1 MSSPTLFRSV
11 TRVTSACL
19 AVLALIASLV
29 VGLPMAAQAADVT
42 DGLVLKYDLTQ
53 ASGTTVVDSSG
64 NGKDGT
70 LNGGGTWG
78 GASGLTLDG
87 TDDYVKL
94 PNNIMS
100 GLTSITVSTEVY
112 IEPTQANP
120 YFIWGL
126 GNSATSSS
134 GTGYFFA
141 SGDAFRTGLTTTNWQ
156 GEKVTS
162 KNAALARGVW
172 KTVTYTQTG
181 TTGTLY
187 EDGVQ
192 VAQNTAV
199 TVKPSDIGG
208 GTTTNNNLGKSNYAA
223 DKFLKGKLRNF
234 RIYDRALT
242 AAEVTS
248 LAPTDADIVAS
259 DKAVLSLGDLS
270 GVTSD
275 LTLPAIGQRGSAV
288 AWSSS
293 NTAVIA
299 DNGTVTRPA
308 ATDDPASVTLTAT
321 LTRGSASDTKTFQ
334 ATVLPAEGDQQ
345 KADADAAAIN
355 IPDIDDIR
363 GNITLPT
370 SGSHGT
376 AIAWESDNAS
386 VIDTTGVVHR
396 PANGSSAA
404 TVHLT
409 ATVTVGSASA
419 TRQITAKVTPKP
431 DLGPYA
437 GYAFSYFTGAEES
450 IFFAASRGNN
460 ALQWDELNGGKA
472 TLKSTK
478 GTTGLRD
485 PFLIRSPEG
494 DKFYLIATD
503 LDIDATDWDTSQRK
517 GSKYL
522 EVWESTDLVN
532 WSEQR
537 HVKVSPDTAGN
548 TWAPEAYWS
557 DELGSYVV
565 FWASKLYAESD
576 TNHTGSTYQKMLY
589 ATTRDFRTFSKPKV
603 WQDFGASRIDSTV
616 LKDGN
621 TYHRFTKDEG
631 GVTGCSDI
639 IQEKSN
645 DLLAVDD
652 ASQPGWDI
660 NNPAWKIEDS
670 CIGKK
675 AGTSAVEGPTA
686 FKANAGDTSGSK
698 YYLFTDEYGGR
709 GYIPLG
715 TDNIDAPSW
724 KVPASYKLPGSP
736 RHGTVIPVTAD
747 ELKRLR
753 NDPDPVKANADG
765 EVVHYKL
772 DDTSGTTVKD
782 SSGNGYDGTLSGD
795 ASWSDGS
802 LNLAGT
808 NGHVKLPDN
817 IMTGLN
823 QITVSTKVWIDPSQA
838 NPYFIWGLGNTDS
851 GGVGSG
857 YLFTSGNDKYRTSIA
872 TGNWTTEQTAT
883 DDASAPRGAWKT
895 MTYTLKDG
903 TATVYLDGVKVGE
916 KTGVT
921 IVPGDIGG
929 GRTTANY
936 IGRSVYNADKYLKG
950 KVADFRIYNRALS
963 AAEVR
968 DLGADP
974 TAITDVEL
982 DSLKID
988 PIIDAASS
996 TVTLPV
1002 KKGTDLTALQ
1012 PAFEIASTSTITPEV
1027 TGPID
1032 LSTEKTFTVT
1042 AAGGQT
1048 RDWKVRAVE
1057 MKSPIL
1063 PGFNADPNIVR
1074 FGDTYYIYATTDGIP
1089 GWGSSKFKVWSSKNL
1104 VDWTEHGTI
1113 LDLGPDVSWAD
1124 SNAWAPTA
1132 AEKDGKY
1139 YFYFSAQ
1146 QNIGVAVSDSPL
1158 GPFTDPIG
1166 KPLVSKADYGNA
1178 QQIDPA
1184 VFTDDDGQSYLYW
1197 GNGSAYVVPLNADM
1211 TSYDVSKRVKIN
1223 GLTDFREGL
1232 FMNKRAGK
1240 YYLSWSI
1247 DDTGSENYRVGYA
1260 MSDSPTG
1267 PFVNKGEILT
1277 KDSSLGILGTGH
1289 SSIIQVPGTDDWYIA
1304 YHRFGMP
1311 GGDGTHRETTID
1323 RLYFNADG
1331 TIKKVVPTLE
1341 SVDPLTYEGA
1351 APQAAISHA
1360 GTNGWYGKGAEL
1372 TLTGGDGVKTLQY
1385 RIDGGTWK
1393 TYDAPVALD
1402 AGTYGI
1408 DYRAQGDNLQWSD
1421 VSSLDA
1427 KVDLTDPEVADEL
1440 ADRTVTLTASDADSG
1455 VAAIQYQ
1462 LDGGAWLAYTTP
1474 VVVDGAAHTMQFRV
1488 TDVAGNQ
1495 GVTGSRDIPK
1505 ADDPGP
1511 GAAPVATTAPV
1522 VLGVPRVGLRL
1533 TAFDGEWDQ
1542 TGLTFSRT
1550 WLRDGVPI
1558 PKATGRTYH
1567 LSGKDAGHRISVQ
1580 VTATRTGVTPGVAVS
1595 ARTAKVAKA
1604 ASHTKASLN
1613 DRTVRSD
1620 TVVKLHASVSGS
1632 GFVPDGKVDVYY
1644 RGRHI
1649 KTLTLR
1655 NGKASS
1661 SYRVVKRGK
1670 HTFRFAYRG
1679 SPGVLSS
1686 SDSVNIRVR

>member
-11 TRVTSACL
+11 TRVTSAIV
-19 AVLALIASLV
+19 AVFALVASLV
-29 VGLPMAAQAADVT
+29 VGLPTTASAADVT

-78 GASGLTLDG
+78 GANGLTLDG

-94 PNNIMS
+94 PNNIMA
-100 GLTSITVSTEVY
+100 GLSSITVSTEVY
-112 IEPTQANP
+112 IEPTQATP
-120 YFIWGL
+120 YFIWGF

-141 SGDAFRTGLTTTNWQ
+141 SGDAFRTGLTLTNWS

-162 KNAALARGVW
+162 KGSALARGVW

-199 TVKPSDIGG
+199 TVAPSAIGG
-208 GTTTNNNLGKSNYAA
+208 GTTVNNNIGKSNYAA
-223 DKFLKGKLRNF
+223 DKFLKGKIRNF
-234 RIYDRALT
+234 RIYNRALT

-248 LAPTDADIVAS
+248 LAPSDADIVAS
-259 DKAVLSLGDLS
+259 DKAALSLGDLS
-270 GVTSD
+270 AVTSNI
-275 LTLPAIGQRGSAV
+275 TLPAVGQRGSAV
-288 AWSSS
+288 SWASS

-308 ATDDPASVTLTAT
+308 PTDDPANVTLTAT
-321 LTRGSASDTKTFQ
+321 LTRGTATDTKTFQ

-345 KADADAAAIN
+345 KADADAAAIS
-355 IPDIDDIR
+355 IPDIDDVR

-370 SGSHGT
+370 SGSHGST
-376 AIAWESDNAS
+376 IAWASDDTS
-386 VIDTTGVVHR
+386 VIDTDGVVHR
-396 PANGSSAA
+396 PAHGSDPA

-409 ATVTVGSASA
+409 ATVTVGSATA
-419 TRQITAKVTPKP
+419 TRQITATVTPKP

-503 LDIDATDWDTSQRK
+503 LDIDATNWDASQRT

-589 ATTRDFRTFSKPKV
+589 ATTRDFTTFSKPKI

-616 LKDGN
+616 LKDGD

-639 IQEKSN
+639 IQEKN
-645 DLLAVDD
+645 DDLLEADD
-652 ASQPGWDI
+652 ASVPGWDI
-660 NNPAWKIEDS
+660 HNPAWTIEDS

-715 TDNIDAPSW
+715 TNDISAPDW

-765 EVVHYKL
+765 EVVHYTL
-772 DDTSGTTVKD
+772 DETSGTTVKD

-795 ASWSDGS
+795 TSWSDGS
-802 LNLAGT
+802 LSLGGT

-823 QITVSTKVWIDPSQA
+823 QITVSTKVWIDPNQA
-838 NPYFIWGLGNTDS
+838 TPYFIWGLGNTDS
-851 GGVGSG
+851 GGTGSG
-857 YLFTSGNDKYRTSIA
+857 YLFTTGNSSYRTSIA
-872 TGNWTTEQTAT
+872 SGNWTTEQTAT
-883 DDASAPRGAWKT
+883 DNAAAPRGAWKT
-895 MTYTLKDG
+895 LTYTLKDG
-903 TATVYLDGVKVGE
+903 TATIYLDGVKVGE

-936 IGRSVYNADKYLKG
+936 IGRSVYNGDKYLKG
-950 KVADFRIYNRALS
+950 KVRDFRIYNRALS
-963 AAEVR
+963 ATEVR

-974 TAITDVEL
+974 TAITGVQL

-988 PIIDAASS
+988 PIIDAASH

-1002 KKGTDLTALQ
+1002 KKGTDLKALQ

-1032 LSTEKTFTVT
+1032 LSAERTFTVT
-1042 AAGGQT
+1042 ADGGATQ
-1048 RDWKVRAVE
+1048 DWKVRAVE

-1063 PGFNADPNIVR
+1063 PGYNADPNIVR
-1074 FGDTYYIYATTDGIP
+1074 FGDTYYIYATTDGFP

-1113 LDLGPDVSWAD
+1113 LDLGPDISWAD

-1132 AEKDGKY
+1132 TEKDGKY

-1158 GPFTDPIG
+1158 GPFTDPLG
-1166 KPLVSKADYGNA
+1166 KPLVSKADYNNA

-1197 GNGSAYVVPLNADM
+1197 GNGKSYVVPLNADM
-1211 TSYDVSKRVKIN
+1211 TSYDVSKRVELT
-1223 GLTDFREGL
+1223 GLTNFREGM
-1232 FMNKRAGK
+1232 FMNKRNGK
-1240 YYLSWSI
+1240 YYASWSI

-1260 MSDSPTG
+1260 IGDSPTG

-1277 KDSSLGILGTGH
+1277 KDASLGILGTGH
-1289 SSIIQVPGTDDWYIA
+1289 HSIIQVPGTDDWYIA

-1323 RLYFNADG
+1323 RLYFNEDG
-1331 TIKKVVPTLE
+1331 SIKKVVPTLE
-1341 SVDPLTYEGA
+1341 SVDPLAYEGP

-1360 GTNGWYGKGAEL
+1360 GSNGWYGKGAEL
-1372 TLTGGDGVKTLQY
+1372 TLTGGDGVKKLQY
-1385 RIDGGTWK
+1385 RIGDGDWT
-1393 TYDAPVALD
+1393 TYDSPVTLD
-1402 AGTYGI
+1402 AGSYGI
-1408 DYRAQGDNLQWSD
+1408 DYRAQGDNLMWSD
-1421 VSSLDA
+1421 VSSLAA
-1427 KVDLTDPEVADEL
+1427 KIDLTDPTVSDQL
-1440 ADRTVTLTASDADSG
+1440 DDRTVTLTASDDDSG
-1455 VAAIQYQ
+1455 VASVQYR
-1462 LDGGAWLAYTTP
+1462 LDGGDWLAYTAP
-1474 VVVDGAAHTMQFRV
+1474 VEVDGAAHTMDFRA
-1488 TDVAGNQ
+1488 TDAAGNQ
-1495 GVTGSRDIPK
+1495 GATGSREIAK
-1505 ADDPGP
+1505 AVDPGP
-1511 GAAPVATTAPV
+1511 GPAPVATTAPV
-1522 VLGVPRVGLRL
+1522 VLGVPRVGALL
-1533 TAFDGEWDQ
+1533 TAFDGDWDQ
-1542 TGLTFSRT
+1542 TGLTFSRQ
-1550 WLRDGVPI
+1550 WLRDGVAI
-1558 PKATGRTYH
+1558 TGAVGRTYR
-1567 LSGKDAGHRISVQ
+1567 LTGKDAGHRISVQ
-1580 VTATRTGVTPGVAVS
+1580 VTATKDGVTPGTAVS
-1595 ARTAKVAKA
+1595 APTAKVAKA
-1604 ASHTKASLN
+1604 ASRTNASLN
-1613 DRTVRSD
+1613 DTSVRSG
-1620 TVVKLHASVSGS
+1620 TTVKLRATISASGV
-1632 GFVPDGKVDVYY
+1632 VPDGKVDISY

-1649 KTLTLR
+1649 KTLTVR
-1655 NGKASS
+1655 DGKVSS
-1661 SYRVVKRGK
+1661 SYRVVKKGL
-1670 HTFRFAYRG
+1670 HTFRFSYRG
-1679 SPGVLSS
+1679 SAAVLAS
-1686 SDSVNIRVR
+1686 SDSVTIRVR

>member
-1 MSSPTLFRSV
+1 V
-11 TRVTSACL
+11 TRVTSAIV
-19 AVLALIASLV
+19 AVFALVAGVV
-29 VGLPMAAQAADVT
+29 VGLPMTATAADVT

-53 ASGTTVVDSSG
+53 TSGTTVVDSSG

-70 LNGGGTWG
+70 LNGGATWG
-78 GASGLTLDG
+78 GANGLTLDG

-94 PNNIMS
+94 PNNIMA
-100 GLTSITVSTEVY
+100 GLSSITVSTEVY
-112 IEPTQANP
+112 IEPTQATP

-141 SGDAFRTGLTTTNWQ
+141 SGDAFRTGLTLTNWS

-162 KNAALARGVW
+162 KGSALARGVW

-181 TTGTLY
+181 TTGRLY

-199 TVKPSDIGG
+199 TVAPSAIGG
-208 GTTTNNNLGKSNYAA
+208 GTTTNNNIGKSNYAT

-234 RIYDRALT
+234 RIYNRALT
-242 AAEVTS
+242 ATEVAS
-248 LAPTDADIVAS
+248 LAPSDADLVAA
-259 DKAVLSLGDLS
+259 DKAALSLGDLS
-270 GVTSD
+270 AVTTN
-275 LTLPAIGQRGSAV
+275 LTLPTKGDRGSTIT
-288 AWSSS
+288 WSSS

-299 DNGTVTRPA
+299 NNGTVTRPA
-308 ATDDPASVTLTAT
+308 PTDDPANVTLTAT
-321 LTRGSASDTKTFQ
+321 LTRGTATDTKTFQ

-345 KADADAAAIN
+345 KADADAAAIS
-355 IPDIDDIR
+355 IPDIDDVR

-370 SGSHGT
+370 SGSHGST
-376 AIAWESDNAS
+376 IAWASDNTS
-386 VIDTTGVVHR
+386 IIDTTGVVHR
-396 PANGSSAA
+396 PAHGSDPA

-409 ATVTVGSASA
+409 ATVTVGSATA
-419 TRQITAKVTPKP
+419 TRQITATVTPKP

-472 TLKSTK
+472 VLKSTK

-503 LDIDATDWDTSQRK
+503 LDIDATNWDASQRT

-532 WSEQR
+532 WSAQR

-589 ATTRDFRTFSKPKV
+589 ATTRDFRTFSKPKI

-616 LKDGN
+616 LKDGA

-660 NNPAWKIEDS
+660 HNPAWKIEDS

-675 AGTSAVEGPTA
+675 AGTKAVEGPTA

-715 TDNIDAPSW
+715 TDNIDAPNW
-724 KVPASYKLPGSP
+724 QVPASYKLPGSP

-753 NDPDPVKANADG
+753 NDPPPVKANADG

-782 SSGNGYDGTLSGD
+782 SSGNGYDGTVSGD
-795 ASWSDGS
+795 TSWSDNS
-802 LNLAGT
+802 LNLGGT

-823 QITVSTKVWIDPSQA
+823 QITVSTKVWIDPNQA
-838 NPYFIWGLGNTDS
+838 TPYFIWGLGNTDS
-851 GGVGSG
+851 GGAGSG

-883 DDASAPRGAWKT
+883 DDAAAPRGAWKT

-903 TATVYLDGVKVGE
+903 TATIYLDGIKVGQ

-936 IGRSVYNADKYLKG
+936 IGRSVYTADKYLKG

-963 AAEVR
+963 ATEVK
-968 DLGADP
+968 DIGADP
-974 TAITDVEL
+974 TAITGVQL

-988 PIIDAASS
+988 PIIDAASN
-996 TVTLPV
+996 TITLPV

-1012 PAFEIASTSTITPEV
+1012 PTFDIISTSTITPEV
-1027 TGPID
+1027 SGPID
-1032 LSTEKTFTVT
+1032 LSQQKTFTVT
-1042 AAGGQT
+1042 AAGGATQ
-1048 RDWKVRAVE
+1048 DWKVRAVE

-1063 PGFNADPNIVR
+1063 PGYNADPNIVR
-1074 FGDTYYIYATTDGIP
+1074 FGDTYYIYATTDGID
-1089 GWGSSKFKVWSSKNL
+1089 GWASTKFKTWSSKNL
-1104 VDWTEHGTI
+1104 VDWTEHDTI
-1113 LDLGPDVSWAD
+1113 LDLGPDVTWAD
-1124 SNAWAPTA
+1124 GRAWAPTA
-1132 AEKDGKY
+1132 TEKNGKY
-1139 YFYFSAQ
+1139 YFYFSAD
-1146 QNIGVAVSDSPL
+1146 QNIGVAVADKPT
-1158 GPFTDPIG
+1158 GPFVDSG
-1166 KPLVSKADYGNA
+1166 APLVNKADYAGA

-1211 TSYDVSKRVKIN
+1211 TSYDVSKRVKLT
-1223 GLTDFREGL
+1223 GLTNFREGM

-1247 DDTGSENYRVGYA
+1247 DDTRSENYRVGYA
-1260 MSDSPTG
+1260 IGDSPTG

-1277 KDSSLGILGTGH
+1277 KDTSLGILGTGH
-1289 SSIIQVPGTDDWYIA
+1289 HSIIQVPGTDDWYIT

-1311 GGDGTHRETTID
+1311 GGDGMHRETTID
-1323 RLYFNADG
+1323 RLYFNEDG

-1341 SVDPLTYEGA
+1341 SVDPLAYEGP
-1351 APQAAISHA
+1351 APQAAVSHA
-1360 GTNGWYGKGAEL
+1360 GSNGWYGKGAEL
-1372 TLTGGDGVKTLQY
+1372 TLTGGDGVKKLQY
-1385 RIDGGTWK
+1385 RIGDGEWT
-1393 TYDAPVALD
+1393 TYDAPVALE
-1402 AGTYGI
+1402 AGTNSI
-1408 DYRAQGDNLQWSD
+1408 DYRAQGENLQWSD
-1421 VSSLDA
+1421 VLSLTA
-1427 KVDLTDPEVADEL
+1427 KVDLTDPTVSDQVD
-1440 ADRTVTLTASDADSG
+1440 DRTVTLTASDDDSG
-1455 VAAIQYQ
+1455 VAAIQYR
-1462 LDGGAWLAYTTP
+1462 LDGGDWLAYTDP
-1474 VVVDGAAHTMQFRV
+1474 VEVDGAAHTMEFRA
-1488 TDVAGNQ
+1488 TDVAGNT
-1495 GVTGSRDIPK
+1495 GATGSREIAK
-1505 ADDPGP
+1505 AADPGP
-1511 GAAPVATTAPV
+1511 GPAPVATTAPV
-1522 VLGVPRVGLRL
+1522 VLGIPRVGSLL
-1533 TAFDGEWDQ
+1533 TAFDGDWDQ
-1542 TGLTFSRT
+1542 TGLTFSRQ

-1558 PKATGRTYH
+1558 AGAVARTYR
-1567 LSGKDAGHRISVQ
+1567 LTGKDAGHRISVQ
-1580 VTATRTGVTPGVAVS
+1580 VTATKDGVTPGTAVS
-1595 ARTAKVAKA
+1595 AQTVKVAKA
-1604 ASHTKASLN
+1604 VSRTKASLN
-1613 DRTVRSD
+1613 DTSVRSGT
-1620 TVVKLHASVSGS
+1620 TVKIRATISASGV
-1632 GFVPDGKVDVYY
+1632 VPDGKVDISY

-1655 NGKASS
+1655 DGKVSS
-1661 SYRVVKRGK
+1661 SYRVVKKGL
-1670 HTFRFAYRG
+1670 HTFRFSYRG
-1679 SPGVLSS
+1679 SAGVLAS
-1686 SDSVNIRVR
+1686 SDTVTIRVR

>member
-1 MSSPTLFRSV
+1 MSSPTHFRTV
-11 TRVTSACL
+11 TRVTSAIV
-19 AVLALIASLV
+19 AMFALVAGLI
-29 VGLPMAAQAADVT
+29 VGLPTTASADVT

-53 ASGTTVVDSSG
+53 TSGTTVVDSSG

-70 LNGGGTWG
+70 LTGGGTWG
-78 GASGLTLDG
+78 GAAGLTLDG
-87 TDDYVKL
+87 TDDHVKL
-94 PNNIMS
+94 PNNIMA

-112 IEPTQANP
+112 IEPTQATP
-120 YFIWGL
+120 YFIWGF
-126 GNSATSSS
+126 GNSATSSA

-141 SGDAFRTGLTTTNWQ
+141 SGDAFRTGLTTTNWS
-156 GEKVTS
+156 GEKVTTKGS
-162 KNAALARGVW
+162 ALTRGVW

-187 EDGVQ
+187 EDGAQ

-199 TVKPSDIGG
+199 TVKPSDIGA
-208 GTTTNNNLGKSNYAA
+208 GTTTNNNIGKSNYAA
-223 DKFLKGKLRNF
+223 DKFLKGKVRNF
-234 RIYDRALT
+234 RVYNRALT
-242 AAEVTS
+242 PAEVAS
-248 LAPTDADIVAS
+248 LAPSDADLVAA
-259 DKAVLSLGDLS
+259 DKAALSLGDLS
-270 GVTSD
+270 AVTGNI
-275 LTLPAIGQRGSAV
+275 TLPTKGDRGSAIS
-288 AWSSS
+288 WSSS

-299 DNGTVTRPA
+299 NNGTVTRPA
-308 ATDDPASVTLTAT
+308 PTDDPANVTLTAT
-321 LTRGSASDTKTFQ
+321 LTRGSATDTKTFE
-334 ATVLPAEGDQQ
+334 ATVLPAEGDQE
-345 KADADAAAIN
+345 KADADAAAIS
-355 IPDIDDIR
+355 IPDIDDVR

-370 SGSHGT
+370 SGSHGST
-376 AIAWESDNAS
+376 IEWASNNDAVIATDG
-386 VIDTTGVVHR
+386 IVHR
-396 PANGSSAA
+396 PANGSDPA

-409 ATVTVGSASA
+409 ATVTVGSATA
-419 TRQITAKVTPKP
+419 IREITATVTPKP

-437 GYAFSYFTGAEES
+437 GYAFSYFTFGDES
-450 IFFAASRGNN
+450 IYFAASRGNN
-460 ALQWDELNGGKA
+460 ALQWDELNAGKA
-472 TLKSTK
+472 VLKSTK

-503 LDIDATDWDTSQRK
+503 LDIEATNWDASQRT

-589 ATTRDFRTFSKPKV
+589 ATTRDFRTFSKPKI

-616 LKDGN
+616 IKEGD

-639 IQEKSN
+639 IQEKN
-645 DLLAVDD
+645 DDLLEADD
-652 ASQPGWDI
+652 ASVPGWDI
-660 NNPAWKIEDS
+660 NNPAWTITDS

-715 TDNIDAPSW
+715 TDSLDAPSW
-724 KVPASYKLPGSP
+724 KVAPSYKLPGSP
-736 RHGTVIPVTAD
+736 RHGTVIPVTAE

-772 DDTSGTTVKD
+772 DDTSGTTAKD

-795 ASWSDGS
+795 ASWTDGA
-802 LNLAGT
+802 LNLGGT

-817 IMTGLN
+817 ILTGLN
-823 QITVSTKVWIDPSQA
+823 QITVSSKVWIDPTQA

-851 GGVGSG
+851 SGAGSG

-883 DDASAPRGAWKT
+883 DDAAAPRGAWKT

-903 TATVYLDGVKVGE
+903 TATIYLDGVKVGE

-950 KVADFRIYNRALS
+950 KVRDFRIYNRALS
-963 AAEVR
+963 ATEVK
-968 DLGADP
+968 DIGADP
-974 TAITDVEL
+974 TAITGVQL

-988 PIIDAASS
+988 PIFDAASS
-996 TVTLPV
+996 TITLPV
-1002 KKGTDLTALQ
+1002 KKGTDLTALE

-1032 LSTEKTFTVT
+1032 LSAERTFTVT
-1042 AAGGQT
+1042 AAGGET

-1057 MKSPIL
+1057 MKSPVL
-1063 PGFNADPNIVR
+1063 PGYNADPNIVR
-1074 FGDTYYIYATTDGIP
+1074 FGDTYYIYATTDGIA
-1089 GWGSSKFKVWSSKNL
+1089 GWGSTKFKVWSSKNL
-1104 VDWTEHGTI
+1104 VDWTEHDTI
-1113 LDLGPDVSWAD
+1113 LDLGPDISWAD
-1124 SNAWAPTA
+1124 SNAWAPA
-1132 AEKDGKY
+1132 AIEKDGKY

-1166 KPLVSKADYGNA
+1166 KPLVSKADYNGA

-1211 TSYDVSKRVKIN
+1211 TSYDVSKRVKLD
-1223 GLTDFREGL
+1223 GLTNFREGL

-1247 DDTGSENYRVGYA
+1247 DDTRSENYRVGYA
-1260 MSDSPTG
+1260 MGDSPTG
-1267 PFVNKGEILT
+1267 PWVNKGEILT
-1277 KDSSLGILGTGH
+1277 KDTKLGILGTGH
-1289 SSIIQVPGTDDWYIA
+1289 HSIIQVPGTDDWYIT

-1311 GGDGTHRETTID
+1311 GGDGMHRETTID
-1323 RLYFNADG
+1323 RMHFNEDG

-1341 SVDPLTYEGA
+1341 SVDPLAYEGA
-1351 APQAAISHA
+1351 APQAAVSNA
-1360 GTNGWYGKGAEL
+1360 GSNGWYGKGAAL
-1372 TLTGGDGVKTLQY
+1372 TLTGGDGVKRLQY
-1385 RIDGGTWK
+1385 RIGEGDWT
-1393 TYDAPVALD
+1393 TYEGPVTLD
-1402 AGTYGI
+1402 AGAYGI
-1408 DYRAQGDNLQWSD
+1408 DYRAQGDNLMWSD
-1421 VSSLDA
+1421 VSSLA
-1427 KVDLTDPEVADEL
+1427 VKVDLTDPTVTDEL
-1440 ADRTVTLTASDADSG
+1440 DDRTVTLTASDADSG
-1455 VAAIQYQ
+1455 VAATQYR
-1462 LDGGAWLAYTTP
+1462 LDGGDWLAYTAP
-1474 VVVDGAAHTMQFRV
+1474 FEVDGAAHTVEFRA
-1488 TDVAGNQ
+1488 TDVAGNT
-1495 GVTGSRDIPK
+1495 GATGSRQIDK
-1505 ADDPGP
+1505 AEDPGP
-1511 GAAPVATTAPV
+1511 GPAPVATTAPV
-1522 VLGVPRVGLRL
+1522 VIGIPRVGAIL

-1542 TGLTFSRT
+1542 TGLTFSRQ

-1558 PKATGRTYH
+1558 SGAVARTYR
-1567 LSGKDAGHRISVQ
+1567 LTGKDAGRRISVQ
-1580 VTATRTGVTPGVAVS
+1580 VTATKDGVTPGTAVS
-1595 ARTAKVAKA
+1595 AQTAKVAKA
-1604 ASHTKASLN
+1604 SSRTRASLS
-1613 DRTVRSD
+1613 DTSVRSGTTVRIRA
-1620 TVVKLHASVSGS
+1620 TVSASGV
-1632 GFVPDGKVDVYY
+1632 VPDGKVVVYY
-1644 RGRHI
+1644 RNRPI

-1655 NGKASS
+1655 GGKVSS
-1661 SYRVVKRGK
+1661 SYRVVKKGL
-1670 HTFRFAYRG
+1670 HTFRFSYRG
-1679 SPGVLSS
+1679 SAGVLPS

>member
-1 MSSPTLFRSV
+1 MSSPTHFRSV
-11 TRVTSACL
+11 TRVTSAIV
-19 AVLALIASLV
+19 AVFALVASLV
-29 VGLPMAAQAADVT
+29 VGLPMTANADVT

-53 ASGTTVVDSSG
+53 ESGTTVVDSSG

-70 LNGGGTWG
+70 LTGGGTWG

-87 TDDYVKL
+87 TDDHVKL
-94 PNNIMS
+94 PNNIMA
-100 GLTSITVSTEVY
+100 GLSSITVSTEVY
-112 IEPTQANP
+112 IEPTQATP
-120 YFIWGL
+120 YFIWGF
-126 GNSATSSS
+126 GNTASSSS

-141 SGDAFRTGLTTTNWQ
+141 SGDAFRTGLTLTNWS

-162 KNAALARGVW
+162 KGSALARGVW

-199 TVKPSDIGG
+199 TVAPSAIGG
-208 GTTTNNNLGKSNYAA
+208 GTTTNNNIGKSNYAA
-223 DKFLKGKLRNF
+223 DRFLKGKVRNF
-234 RIYDRALT
+234 RIYDRALS
-242 AAEVTS
+242 ASEVAS
-248 LAPTDADIVAS
+248 LAPSDADLVAA
-259 DKAVLSLGDLS
+259 DKAALSLGDLS
-270 GVTSD
+270 AVTSNI
-275 LTLPAIGQRGSAV
+275 TLPTKGDRGSTIT
-288 AWSSS
+288 WSSS

-299 DNGTVTRPA
+299 NDGTVTRPA
-308 ATDDPASVTLTAT
+308 PTDDPASVTLTAT
-321 LTRGSASDTKTFQ
+321 LTRGTATDTKTFG
-334 ATVLPAEGDQQ
+334 ATVLPAEGDQE

-355 IPDIDDIR
+355 IPDVDDIR

-370 SGSHGT
+370 SGSHGST
-376 AIAWESDNAS
+376 IAWASDNES
-386 VIDTTGVVHR
+386 VIETDGVVHR
-396 PANGSSAA
+396 PANGSDPA

-409 ATVTVGSASA
+409 ATVTVGSATA
-419 TRQITAKVTPKP
+419 TREITATVTPKP
-431 DLGPYA
+431 NLGPYA
-437 GYAFSYFTGAEES
+437 GYAFSYFTFGDES
-450 IFFAASRGNN
+450 IYFAASRGNN
-460 ALQWDELNGGKA
+460 ALQWDELNAGKA
-472 TLKSTK
+472 VLKSTK

-503 LDIDATDWDTSQRK
+503 LDIDSTNWDASQRT

-522 EVWESTDLVN
+522 EVWESTDLVT

-548 TWAPEAYWS
+548 TWAPEAFWS

-589 ATTRDFRTFSKPKV
+589 ATTRDFRTFSKPKI

-616 LKDGN
+616 IKDGA

-639 IQEKSN
+639 IQEKN
-645 DLLAVDD
+645 DDLLEADD
-652 ASQPGWDI
+652 ASVPGWDI
-660 NNPAWKIEDS
+660 NNPAWTITDS
-670 CIGKK
+670 CIGKN

-686 FKANAGDTSGSK
+686 FKANEGDTSGSK

-715 TDNIDAPSW
+715 TDNLDAPDW
-724 KVPASYKLPGSP
+724 KVAPSYKLPGSP
-736 RHGTVIPVTAD
+736 RHGTVIPVTAE

-753 NDPDPVKANADG
+753 NDPEPAKANADG
-765 EVVHYKL
+765 VIAQYAL
-772 DDTSGTTVKD
+772 DDTSGTTAKD
-782 SSGNGYDGTLSGD
+782 SSGNGYDATLSGD
-795 ASWSDGS
+795 ATWSDGS
-802 LNLAGT
+802 LNLGGT

-817 IMTGLN
+817 LMAGLN
-823 QITVSTKVWIDPSQA
+823 QITVSTKVWIDPTQA

-851 GGVGSG
+851 GGVGNG
-857 YLFTSGNDKYRTSIA
+857 YLFTTGNTNYKTSIA

-883 DDASAPRGAWKT
+883 DNAAAPRGAWKT
-895 MTYTLKDG
+895 LTYTLKDG
-903 TATVYLDGVKVGE
+903 TATIYLDGVKVGE

-921 IVPGDIGG
+921 IVPGDIGA

-950 KVADFRIYNRALS
+950 KVRDFRIYNRALS
-963 AAEVR
+963 ATEVR

-974 TAITDVEL
+974 TAITGVAL

-988 PIIDAASS
+988 PIIDAASG

-1002 KKGTDLTALQ
+1002 KKGTDLKALQ
-1012 PAFEIASTSTITPEV
+1012 PTFEIASTSTITPEV

-1032 LSTEKTFTVT
+1032 LSSERTFTVT
-1042 AAGGQT
+1042 AAGGET
-1048 RDWKVRAVE
+1048 RDWKVRAIE

-1074 FGDTYYIYATTDGIP
+1074 FGDTYYIYATTDGFP

-1104 VDWTEHGTI
+1104 VDWTEHDTI
-1113 LDLGPDVSWAD
+1113 LDLGPDISWAD

-1132 AEKDGKY
+1132 TEKDGKY

-1166 KPLVSKADYGNA
+1166 KPLVSKADYNNA

-1184 VFTDDDGQSYLYW
+1184 VFTDDDGTSYLYW
-1197 GNGSAYVVPLNADM
+1197 GNGKAYVVPLNADM
-1211 TSYDVSKRVKIN
+1211 TSYDVSKRVELT
-1223 GLTDFREGL
+1223 GLTNFREGM
-1232 FMNKRAGK
+1232 FMNKRGGK
-1240 YYLSWSI
+1240 YYASWSI

-1260 MSDSPTG
+1260 IGDSPTG
-1267 PFVNKGEILT
+1267 PFVNQGEILN
-1277 KDSSLGILGTGH
+1277 KDTSLGILGTGH
-1289 SSIIQVPGTDDWYIA
+1289 HSIIQVPGTDDWYIA

-1323 RLYFNADG
+1323 RLHFNADG

-1351 APQAAISHA
+1351 APQAAVSHA
-1360 GTNGWYGKGAEL
+1360 GSSGWYGKGAAL
-1372 TLTGGDGVKTLQY
+1372 TLTGGEGVKKLQY
-1385 RIDGGTWK
+1385 RIGEGDWT
-1393 TYDAPVALD
+1393 TYDAPVTLD

-1421 VSSLDA
+1421 VSSLA
-1427 KVDLTDPEVADEL
+1427 VKVDLTDPTVTDQL
-1440 ADRTVTLTASDADSG
+1440 DDRTVTLTGSDDDSG
-1455 VAAIQYQ
+1455 VAAIQYR
-1462 LDGGAWLAYTTP
+1462 LDGGDWLAYTTP
-1474 VVVDGAAHTMQFRV
+1474 VEVDGEAHTVEFRA

-1495 GVTGSRDIPK
+1495 GATDSVQIDE
-1505 ADDPGP
+1505 AVDPGP
-1511 GAAPVATTAPV
+1511 GPAPVATIAPV
-1522 VLGVPRVGLRL
+1522 VLGVPRVGALL
-1533 TAFDGEWDQ
+1533 TAYDGEWDQ
-1542 TGLTFSRT
+1542 TGLTFSRQ

-1558 PKATGRTYH
+1558 SGAVARTYR
-1567 LSGKDAGHRISVQ
+1567 LGGKDAGHRISVQ
-1580 VTATRTGVTPGVAVS
+1580 VTVTKDGVTPGTAVS
-1595 ARTAKVAKA
+1595 AETVKVAKA
-1604 ASHTKASLN
+1604 ISRTRASLS
-1613 DRTVRSD
+1613 DTSVRSGTTVRLRA
-1620 TVVKLHASVSGS
+1620 TVSASGV
-1632 GFVPDGKVDVYY
+1632 VPDGKVDISY

-1649 KTLTLR
+1649 KTLSLR
-1655 NGKASS
+1655 DGKLSS
-1661 SYRVVKRGK
+1661 SYRVVKRGL
-1670 HTFRFAYRG
+1670 HTFRFSYRG
-1679 SPGVLSS
+1679 SAGVLPS
-1686 SDSVNIRVR
+1686 SDSVTIRVR

>member
-1 MSSPTLFRSV
+1 M
-11 TRVTSACL
+11 TRVTSAIV
-19 AVLALIASLV
+19 AVFALVASLV
-29 VGLPMAAQAADVT
+29 VGLPMTANADVT

-53 ASGTTVVDSSG
+53 ESGTTVVDSSG

-70 LNGGGTWG
+70 LTGGGTWG

-87 TDDYVKL
+87 TDDHVKL
-94 PNNIMS
+94 PNNIMA
-100 GLTSITVSTEVY
+100 GLSSITVSTEVY
-112 IEPTQANP
+112 IEPTQATP
-120 YFIWGL
+120 YFIWGF
-126 GNSATSSS
+126 GNTASSSS

-141 SGDAFRTGLTTTNWQ
+141 SGDAFRTGLTLTNWS

-162 KNAALARGVW
+162 KGSALARGVW

-199 TVKPSDIGG
+199 TVAPSAIGG
-208 GTTTNNNLGKSNYAA
+208 GTTTNNNIGKSNYAA
-223 DKFLKGKLRNF
+223 DRFLKGKVRNF
-234 RIYDRALT
+234 RIYDRALS
-242 AAEVTS
+242 ASEVAS
-248 LAPTDADIVAS
+248 LAPSDADLVAA
-259 DKAVLSLGDLS
+259 DKAALSLGDLS
-270 GVTSD
+270 AVTSNI
-275 LTLPAIGQRGSAV
+275 TLPTKGDRGSTIT
-288 AWSSS
+288 WSSS

-299 DNGTVTRPA
+299 NDGTVTRPA
-308 ATDDPASVTLTAT
+308 PTDDPASVTLTAT
-321 LTRGSASDTKTFQ
+321 LTRGTATDTKTFG
-334 ATVLPAEGDQQ
+334 ATVLPAEGDQE

-355 IPDIDDIR
+355 IPDVDDIR

-370 SGSHGT
+370 SGSHGST
-376 AIAWESDNAS
+376 IAWASDNES
-386 VIDTTGVVHR
+386 VIETDGVVHR
-396 PANGSSAA
+396 PANGSDPA

-409 ATVTVGSASA
+409 ATVTVGSATA
-419 TRQITAKVTPKP
+419 TREITATVTPKP
-431 DLGPYA
+431 NLGPYA
-437 GYAFSYFTGAEES
+437 GYAFSYFTFGDES
-450 IFFAASRGNN
+450 IYFAASRGNN
-460 ALQWDELNGGKA
+460 ALQWDELNAGKA
-472 TLKSTK
+472 VLKSTK

-503 LDIDATDWDTSQRK
+503 LDIDSTNWDASQRT

-522 EVWESTDLVN
+522 EVWESTDLVT

-548 TWAPEAYWS
+548 TWAPEAFWS

-589 ATTRDFRTFSKPKV
+589 ATTRDFRTFSKPKI

-616 LKDGN
+616 IKDGA

-639 IQEKSN
+639 IQEKN
-645 DLLAVDD
+645 DDLLEADD
-652 ASQPGWDI
+652 ASVPGWDI
-660 NNPAWKIEDS
+660 NNPAWTITDS
-670 CIGKK
+670 CIGKN

-686 FKANAGDTSGSK
+686 FKANEGDTSGSK

-715 TDNIDAPSW
+715 TDNLDAPDW
-724 KVPASYKLPGSP
+724 KVAPSYKLPGSP
-736 RHGTVIPVTAD
+736 RHGTVIPVTAE

-753 NDPDPVKANADG
+753 NDPEPAKANADG
-765 EVVHYKL
+765 VIAQYAL
-772 DDTSGTTVKD
+772 DDTSGTTAKD
-782 SSGNGYDGTLSGD
+782 SSGNGYDATLSGD
-795 ASWSDGS
+795 ATWSDGS
-802 LNLAGT
+802 LNLGGT

-817 IMTGLN
+817 LMAGLN
-823 QITVSTKVWIDPSQA
+823 QITVSTKVWIDPTQA

-851 GGVGSG
+851 GGVGNG
-857 YLFTSGNDKYRTSIA
+857 YLFTTGNTNYKTSIA

-883 DDASAPRGAWKT
+883 DNAAAPRGAWKT
-895 MTYTLKDG
+895 LTYTLKDG
-903 TATVYLDGVKVGE
+903 TATIYLDGVKVGE

-921 IVPGDIGG
+921 IVPGDIGA

-950 KVADFRIYNRALS
+950 KVRDFRIYNRALS
-963 AAEVR
+963 ATEVR

-974 TAITDVEL
+974 TAITGVAL

-988 PIIDAASS
+988 PIIDAASG

-1002 KKGTDLTALQ
+1002 KKGTDLKALQ
-1012 PAFEIASTSTITPEV
+1012 PTFEIASTSTITPEV

-1032 LSTEKTFTVT
+1032 LSSERTFTVT
-1042 AAGGQT
+1042 AAGGET
-1048 RDWKVRAVE
+1048 RDWKVRAIE

-1074 FGDTYYIYATTDGIP
+1074 FGDTYYIYATTDGFP

-1104 VDWTEHGTI
+1104 VDWTEHDTI
-1113 LDLGPDVSWAD
+1113 LDLGPDISWAD

-1132 AEKDGKY
+1132 TEKDGKY

-1166 KPLVSKADYGNA
+1166 KPLVSKADYNNA

-1184 VFTDDDGQSYLYW
+1184 VFTDDDGTSYLYW
-1197 GNGSAYVVPLNADM
+1197 GNGKAYVVPLNADM
-1211 TSYDVSKRVKIN
+1211 TSYDVSKRVELT
-1223 GLTDFREGL
+1223 GLTNFREGM
-1232 FMNKRAGK
+1232 FMNKRGGK
-1240 YYLSWSI
+1240 YYASWSI

-1260 MSDSPTG
+1260 IGDSPTG
-1267 PFVNKGEILT
+1267 PFVNQGEILN
-1277 KDSSLGILGTGH
+1277 KDTSLGILGTGH
-1289 SSIIQVPGTDDWYIA
+1289 HSIIQVPGTDDWYIA

-1323 RLYFNADG
+1323 RLHFNADG

-1351 APQAAISHA
+1351 APQAAVSHA
-1360 GTNGWYGKGAEL
+1360 GSSGWYGKGAAL
-1372 TLTGGDGVKTLQY
+1372 TLTGGEGVKKLQY
-1385 RIDGGTWK
+1385 RIGEGDWT
-1393 TYDAPVALD
+1393 TYDAPVTLD

-1421 VSSLDA
+1421 VSSLA
-1427 KVDLTDPEVADEL
+1427 VKVDLTDPTVTDQL
-1440 ADRTVTLTASDADSG
+1440 DDRTVTLTGSDDDSG
-1455 VAAIQYQ
+1455 VAAIQYR
-1462 LDGGAWLAYTTP
+1462 LDGGDWLAYTTP
-1474 VVVDGAAHTMQFRV
+1474 VEVDGEAHTVEFRA

-1495 GVTGSRDIPK
+1495 GATDSVQIDE
-1505 ADDPGP
+1505 AVDPGP
-1511 GAAPVATTAPV
+1511 GPAPVATIAPV
-1522 VLGVPRVGLRL
+1522 VLGVPRVGALL
-1533 TAFDGEWDQ
+1533 TAYDGEWDQ
-1542 TGLTFSRT
+1542 TGLTFSRQ

-1558 PKATGRTYH
+1558 SGAVARTYR
-1567 LSGKDAGHRISVQ
+1567 LGGKDAGHRISVQ
-1580 VTATRTGVTPGVAVS
+1580 VTVTKDGVTPGTAVS
-1595 ARTAKVAKA
+1595 AETVKVAKA
-1604 ASHTKASLN
+1604 ISRTRASLS
-1613 DRTVRSD
+1613 DTSVRSGTTVRLRA
-1620 TVVKLHASVSGS
+1620 TVSASGV
-1632 GFVPDGKVDVYY
+1632 VPDGKVDISY

-1649 KTLTLR
+1649 KTLSLR
-1655 NGKASS
+1655 DGKLSS
-1661 SYRVVKRGK
+1661 SYRVVKRGL
-1670 HTFRFAYRG
+1670 HTFRFSYRG
-1679 SPGVLSS
+1679 SAGVLPS
-1686 SDSVNIRVR
+1686 SDSVTIRVR

>member
-1 MSSPTLFRSV
+1 MSTPTLFQTV
-11 TRVTSACL
+11 TRVTSASVA
-19 AVLALIASLV
+19 AVALVAGLL
-29 VGLPMAAQAADVT
+29 VGLPTTAHAAEVT

-78 GASGLTLDG
+78 GANGLALDG
-87 TDDYVKL
+87 ADDHVKL
-94 PNNIMS
+94 PDNIMA
-100 GLTSITVSTEVY
+100 GLSSITVSTEVY
-112 IEPTQANP
+112 VEPTQANP

-126 GNSATSSS
+126 GNSATSNS

-141 SGDAFRTGLTTTNWQ
+141 SGDAFRAGLTLTNWQ

-162 KNAALARGVW
+162 KGAALARGVW

-199 TVKPSDIGG
+199 TVEPGAIGG
-208 GTTTNNNLGKSNYAA
+208 GTTTNNNIGKSNYAA

-234 RIYDRALT
+234 RIYDRALS
-242 AAEVTS
+242 AAEVAS
-248 LAPTDADIVAS
+248 LGPSDADIVAS
-259 DKAVLSLGDLS
+259 DKAALSLGDLS
-270 GVTSD
+270 AVTTNI
-275 LTLPAIGQRGSAV
+275 TLPTTGQRGSAV
-288 AWSSS
+288 TWASS
-293 NTAVIA
+293 NSAVIA

-308 ATDDPASVTLTAT
+308 PTEDPASVTLTAT
-321 LTRGSASDTKTFQ
+321 LSRGTASDTKTFE

-345 KADADAAAIN
+345 KADADAAAISV
-355 IPDIDDIR
+355 PDLDDVR

-370 SGSHGT
+370 SGTHGST
-376 AIAWESDNAS
+376 IAWASDDTA
-386 VIDTTGVVHR
+386 VIATDGIVNR
-396 PANGSSAA
+396 PANGSDPA

-409 ATVTVGSASA
+409 AIVTAGPATA
-419 TRQITAKVTPKP
+419 TRELIATVTPKP
-431 DLGPYA
+431 ELGPYA

-503 LDIDATDWDTSQRK
+503 LDIEATNWDASQRT

-522 EVWESTDLVN
+522 EVWESTDLVT

-589 ATTRDFRTFSKPKV
+589 ATTRDFRTFSKPKI

-616 LKDGN
+616 IKDGD

-639 IQEKSN
+639 IQEKN
-645 DLLAVDD
+645 HDLLEADD
-652 ASQPGWDI
+652 KSVPGWDI
-660 NNPAWKIEDS
+660 SNPAWTIVDS

-686 FKANAGDTSGSK
+686 FKANAGDTSGNK
-698 YYLFTDEYGGR
+698 FYLFTDEFGGR

-715 TDNIDAPSW
+715 TDDLEAPSW
-724 KVPASYKLPGSP
+724 KVPATYKLPGSP
-736 RHGTVIPVTAD
+736 RHGTVIPVTAE
-747 ELKRLR
+747 ELRRLR
-753 NDPDPVKANADG
+753 NDPEPAKANADG
-765 EVVHYKL
+765 VIAHYPL
-772 DDTSGTTVKD
+772 DDTSGTTAKD
-782 SSGNGYDGTLSGD
+782 ASGNGYDATVSGD
-795 ASWSDGS
+795 ATWADGS
-802 LNLAGT
+802 LNLGGA

-817 IMTGLN
+817 LLAGLN
-823 QITVSTKVWIDPSQA
+823 QITVSTKVWIDPTQA

-851 GGVGSG
+851 GGAGSG

-872 TGNWTTEQTAT
+872 TGNWTTEQTVT
-883 DDASAPRGAWKT
+883 DDAAALRGAWKT
-895 MTYTLKDG
+895 LTYTLKDG
-903 TATVYLDGVKVGE
+903 TATIYLDGIKVGE
-916 KTGVT
+916 KAGVT
-921 IVPGDIGG
+921 TVPGDIGG

-950 KVADFRIYNRALS
+950 KVRDFSIYNRALS
-963 AAEVR
+963 ATEVK
-968 DLGADP
+968 DIAADP
-974 TAITDVEL
+974 TAITGVTL

-988 PIIDAASS
+988 AIIDSASS

-1002 KKGTDLTALQ
+1002 TKGTDLTALQ
-1012 PAFEIASTSTITPEV
+1012 PAFEVASTSSITPEV

-1032 LSTEKTFTVT
+1032 LSAERTFTVT
-1042 AAGGQT
+1042 AAGGAT

-1057 MKSPIL
+1057 MKSPVL

-1074 FGDTYYIYATTDGIP
+1074 FGDTYYIYATTDGFD
-1089 GWGSSKFKVWSSKNL
+1089 GWSSTKFKTWSSKNL
-1104 VDWTEHGTI
+1104 VDWTEHDTI

-1124 SNAWAPTA
+1124 GRAWAPTA
-1132 AEKDGKY
+1132 IEKNGKY
-1139 YFYFSAQ
+1139 YLYFSAD
-1146 QNIGVAVSDSPL
+1146 QNIGVAVADQPT
-1158 GPFTDPIG
+1158 GPFVDSG
-1166 KPLVSKADYGNA
+1166 APLISKADYNGA

-1197 GNGSAYVVPLNADM
+1197 GNGTAYVVPLDADM
-1211 TSYDVSKRVKIN
+1211 TSYDVSERVTLT
-1223 GLTDFREGL
+1223 GLTNFREGL
-1232 FMNKRAGK
+1232 FMNKRAGQ

-1247 DDTGSENYRVGYA
+1247 DDTRSEDYRVGYA
-1260 MSDSPTG
+1260 IGSSPTG
-1267 PFVNKGEILT
+1267 PFTNRGEILT
-1277 KDSSLGILGTGH
+1277 KDTSLGIVGTGH
-1289 SSIIQVPGTDDWYIA
+1289 HSIVQVPGTDDWYIA
-1304 YHRFGMP
+1304 YHRFGLP
-1311 GGDGTHRETTID
+1311 GGDGMHRETTID
-1323 RLYFNADG
+1323 RLQFNEDG

-1351 APQAAISHA
+1351 APQAEVSNA
-1360 GTNGWYGKGAEL
+1360 GSGGWYGKGAAL
-1372 TLTGGDGVKTLQY
+1372 TLIGGEGVKTLQY
-1385 RIDGGTWK
+1385 RIGDGDWT
-1393 TYDAPVALD
+1393 TYDGPVTLD

-1408 DYRAQGDNLQWSD
+1408 GHRAQGDNLLWSD
-1421 VSSLDA
+1421 TASVA
-1427 KVDLTDPEVADEL
+1427 VKVDHTDPAVADQL
-1440 ADRTVTLTASDADSG
+1440 DDRTVTLAATDDDSG
-1455 VAAIQYQ
+1455 VASVQYR
-1462 LDGGAWLAYTTP
+1462 LDGADWLAYAEP
-1474 VVVDGAAHTMQFRV
+1474 FEVDGAAHTVEFRA

-1495 GVTGSRDIPK
+1495 GATGSRQIDR
-1505 ADDPGP
+1505 AVDPGP
-1511 GAAPVATTAPV
+1511 GPAPVATTAPV
-1522 VLGVPRVGLRL
+1522 VLGVPKVGALL

-1542 TGLTFSRT
+1542 DGLAYTRQ

-1558 PKATGRTYH
+1558 SGAVAQTYR
-1567 LSGKDAGHRISVQ
+1567 LTGKDAGRRISVQ
-1580 VTATRTGVTPGVAVS
+1580 VTATKDGVTPGTAVS
-1595 ARTAKVAKA
+1595 AQTVKVARA
-1604 ASHTKASLN
+1604 VSRTRGWVN
-1613 DRTVRSD
+1613 DTLVRSGT
-1620 TVVKLHASVSGS
+1620 TVKVRATVSASGV
-1632 GFVPDGKVDVYY
+1632 VPDGKVAVYY

-1655 NGKASS
+1655 GGKVSS
-1661 SYRVVKRGK
+1661 SYRVVRKGK
-1670 HTFRFAYRG
+1670 HTFRFSYRG
-1679 SPGVLSS
+1679 SAGVLPS
-1686 SDSVNIRVR
+1686 SDSVTIRVR

>member
-11 TRVTSACL
+11 TRVTSAIV
-19 AVLALIASLV
+19 AVFALVASLV
-29 VGLPMAAQAADVT
+29 VGLPTTASAADVT

-78 GASGLTLDG
+78 GANGLTLDG

-94 PNNIMS
+94 PNNIMA
-100 GLTSITVSTEVY
+100 GLSSITVSTEVY
-112 IEPTQANP
+112 IEPTQATP
-120 YFIWGL
+120 YFIWGF

-141 SGDAFRTGLTTTNWQ
+141 SGDAFRTGLTLTNWS

-162 KNAALARGVW
+162 KGSALARGVW

-199 TVKPSDIGG
+199 TVAPSAIGG
-208 GTTTNNNLGKSNYAA
+208 GTTVNNNIGKSNYAA
-223 DKFLKGKLRNF
+223 DKFLKGKVRNF
-234 RIYDRALT
+234 RIYNRALT

-248 LAPTDADIVAS
+248 LAPSDADIVAS
-259 DKAVLSLGDLS
+259 DKAALSLGDLS
-270 GVTSD
+270 AVTGNI
-275 LTLPAIGQRGSAV
+275 TLPTVGQRGSALS
-288 AWSSS
+288 WSSS

-299 DNGTVTRPA
+299 NNGTVTRPSP
-308 ATDDPASVTLTAT
+308 TDDPANVTLTAT
-321 LTRGSASDTKTFQ
+321 LTRGTATDTKTFQ

-345 KADADAAAIN
+345 KADADAAAIS
-355 IPDIDDIR
+355 IPDIDDVR

-370 SGSHGT
+370 SGSHGST
-376 AIAWESDNAS
+376 IAWASDDTS
-386 VIDTTGVVHR
+386 VIDTDGVVHR
-396 PANGSSAA
+396 PAHGSDPA

-409 ATVTVGSASA
+409 ATVTVGSATA
-419 TRQITAKVTPKP
+419 TRQITATVTPKP

-503 LDIDATDWDTSQRK
+503 LDIDATNWDASQRT

-589 ATTRDFRTFSKPKV
+589 ATTRDFTTFSKPKI

-616 LKDGN
+616 LKDGD

-639 IQEKSN
+639 IQEKN
-645 DLLAVDD
+645 DDLLEADD
-652 ASQPGWDI
+652 ASVPGWDI
-660 NNPAWKIEDS
+660 HNPAWTIEDS

-715 TDNIDAPSW
+715 TNDISAPDW

-765 EVVHYKL
+765 EVVHYTL
-772 DDTSGTTVKD
+772 DETSGTTVKD

-795 ASWSDGS
+795 TSWSDGS
-802 LNLAGT
+802 LSLGGT

-823 QITVSTKVWIDPSQA
+823 QITVSTKVWIDPNQA
-838 NPYFIWGLGNTDS
+838 TPYFIWGLGNTDS
-851 GGVGSG
+851 GGTGSG
-857 YLFTSGNDKYRTSIA
+857 YLFTTGNSSYRTSIA
-872 TGNWTTEQTAT
+872 SGNWTTEQTAT
-883 DDASAPRGAWKT
+883 DNAAAPRGAWKT
-895 MTYTLKDG
+895 LTYTLKDG
-903 TATVYLDGVKVGE
+903 TATIYLDGVKVGE

-936 IGRSVYNADKYLKG
+936 IGRSVYNGDKYLKG
-950 KVADFRIYNRALS
+950 KVRDFRIYNRALS
-963 AAEVR
+963 ATEVR

-974 TAITDVEL
+974 TAITGVQL

-988 PIIDAASS
+988 PIIDAASH

-1002 KKGTDLTALQ
+1002 KKGTDLKALQ

-1032 LSTEKTFTVT
+1032 LSAERTFTVT
-1042 AAGGQT
+1042 ADGGATQ
-1048 RDWKVRAVE
+1048 DWKVRAVE

-1063 PGFNADPNIVR
+1063 PGYNADPNIVR
-1074 FGDTYYIYATTDGIP
+1074 FGDTYYIYATTDGFP

-1113 LDLGPDVSWAD
+1113 LDLGPDISWAD

-1132 AEKDGKY
+1132 TEKDGKY

-1158 GPFTDPIG
+1158 GPFTDPLG
-1166 KPLVSKADYGNA
+1166 KPLVSKADYNNA

-1197 GNGSAYVVPLNADM
+1197 GNGTAYVVPLNADM
-1211 TSYDVSKRVKIN
+1211 TSYDVTKRVKLT
-1223 GLTDFREGL
+1223 GLTNFREGM

-1247 DDTGSENYRVGYA
+1247 DDTRSENYRVGYA
-1260 MSDSPTG
+1260 IGDSPTG

-1277 KDSSLGILGTGH
+1277 KDASLGILGTGH
-1289 SSIIQVPGTDDWYIA
+1289 HSIIQVPGTDDWYIA

-1323 RLYFNADG
+1323 RLYFNEDG
-1331 TIKKVVPTLE
+1331 SIKKVVPTLE
-1341 SVDPLTYEGA
+1341 SVDPLAYEGP

-1360 GTNGWYGKGAEL
+1360 GSNGWYGKGAEL
-1372 TLTGGDGVKTLQY
+1372 TLTGGDGVKKLQY
-1385 RIDGGTWK
+1385 RIGDGDWT
-1393 TYDAPVALD
+1393 TYDSPVTLD
-1402 AGTYGI
+1402 AGSYGI
-1408 DYRAQGDNLQWSD
+1408 DYRAQGDNLMWSD
-1421 VSSLDA
+1421 VSSLAA
-1427 KVDLTDPEVADEL
+1427 KIDLTDPTVSDQL
-1440 ADRTVTLTASDADSG
+1440 DDRTVTLTASDDDSG
-1455 VAAIQYQ
+1455 VASVQYR
-1462 LDGGAWLAYTTP
+1462 LDGGDWLAYTAP
-1474 VVVDGAAHTMQFRV
+1474 VEVDGAAHTMDFRA
-1488 TDVAGNQ
+1488 TDAAGNQ
-1495 GVTGSRDIPK
+1495 GATGSREIAK
-1505 ADDPGP
+1505 AVDPGP
-1511 GAAPVATTAPV
+1511 GPAPVATTAPV
-1522 VLGVPRVGLRL
+1522 VLGVPRVGALL
-1533 TAFDGEWDQ
+1533 TAFDGDWDQ
-1542 TGLTFSRT
+1542 TGLTFSRQ
-1550 WLRDGVPI
+1550 WLRDGVAI
-1558 PKATGRTYH
+1558 TGAVGRTYR
-1567 LSGKDAGHRISVQ
+1567 LTGKDAGHRISVQ
-1580 VTATRTGVTPGVAVS
+1580 VTATKDGVTPGTAVS
-1595 ARTAKVAKA
+1595 APTAKVAKA
-1604 ASHTKASLN
+1604 ASRTNASLN
-1613 DRTVRSD
+1613 DTSVRSG
-1620 TVVKLHASVSGS
+1620 TTVKLRATISASGI
-1632 GFVPDGKVDVYY
+1632 VPDGKVDISY

-1649 KTLTLR
+1649 KTLTVR
-1655 NGKASS
+1655 DGKVSS
-1661 SYRVVKRGK
+1661 SYRVVKKGL
-1670 HTFRFAYRG
+1670 HTFRFSYRG
-1679 SPGVLSS
+1679 SAAVLAS
-1686 SDSVNIRVR
+1686 SDSVTIRVR